1 MRILIICGSFYPI
14 QAPRSFRSTE
24 LAKEFAR
31 QGHEVTVLTPRND
44 EVHNQFEETHNIRIK
59 NLGRRTYFTPLPS
72 KGIVHWVMRIRNRF
86 LQLFF
91 EYPHIRFY
99 YQVKNAL
106 KRQSGYDLLIS
117 VAVPHP
123 IHWGVASIWR
133 TGQPGNPAK
142 VWVADC
148 GDPFMY
154 NRHDTFSK
162 PFYFHYFENNFL
174 KKADYVTVPF
184 EEMKYLFNGTYRDK
198 FHVIPQGFKFSQTE
212 GSTYQPNPVPTFIF
226 SGAVIPGH
234 RDPFSL
240 IEFLENEQVEYQFI
254 LFVKNH
260 HQFDAFKAL
269 MGKRIFLRNYIPR
282 EQLLVELAKADFLVN
297 VNTDNKDGIINAV
310 PTKLIDYRISGRPIL
325 SYEQSSLPKK
335 TISEFLTGNYHGQ
348 FVDEKFDRY
357 RIENVAQKFLHLSL

>member
-31 QGHEVTVLTPRND
+31 QGHEVTVLTPRNN
-44 EVHNQFEETHNIRIK
+44 EVHNQFEQTHTIRIQ
-59 NLGRRTYFTPLPS
+59 NLGRRTYFAPLPAR
-72 KGIVHWVMRIRNRF
+72 GITHWLMRIRNRF

-91 EYPHIRFY
+91 EYPHIQFY
-99 YQVKNAL
+99 FQVRRAL

-123 IHWGVASIWR
+123 IHWGVASVWR
-133 TGQPGNPAK
+133 LGRSANNPAK

-154 NRHDTFSK
+154 NRHDTFRK

-174 KKADYVTVPF
+174 KKADYITVPF
-184 EEMKYLFNGTYRDK
+184 EEMKDLFNRTYLDK
-198 FHVIPQGFKFSQTE
+198 FRVIPQGFRFSQAQAYE
-212 GSTYQPNPVPTFIF
+212 YQPHPIPTFIY

-240 IEFLENEQVEYQFI
+240 IEFLESEQVEYRFI
-254 LFVKNH
+254 LYAKNH
-260 HQFDAFKAL
+260 HQFNSFKAL
-269 MGKRIFLRNYIPR
+269 IGKRIFLRDYIPR
-282 EQLLVELAKADFLVN
+282 EQLLVELTKADFLVN
-297 VNTDNKDGIINAV
+297 VNTDRTGGIINAV

-325 SYEQSSLPKK
+325 SYEQSHLPTE
-335 TISEFLTGNYHGQ
+335 TIREFLVGNYRGQ
-348 FVDEKFDRY
+348 FVDENFDRY
-357 RIENVAQKFLHLSL
+357 RIENVAQKFLALD